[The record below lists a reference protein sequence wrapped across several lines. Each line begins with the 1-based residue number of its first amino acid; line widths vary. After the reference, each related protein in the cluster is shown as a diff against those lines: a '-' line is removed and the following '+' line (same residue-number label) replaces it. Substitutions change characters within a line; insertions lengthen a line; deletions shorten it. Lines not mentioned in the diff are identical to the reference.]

1 MRYFIAV
8 MTLILFPGCASTT
21 EELFA
26 EANLS
31 GNWAAYN
38 HRLQKEEESEMAQQ
52 NCRKGELLFCDL
64 SGGNDSCTCMP
75 TVRMQEKIGWSP
87 GQNRRNRD

>member
-8 MTLILFPGCASTT
+8 ITLILFPGCASTT

-38 HRLQKEEESEMAQQ
+38 HRLQKEEESETAQQ
-52 NCRKGELLFCDL
+52 HCRTGEILLCDL
-64 SGGNDSCTCMP
+64 SGRDNSCSCMP
-75 TVRMQEKIGWSP
+75 TIRLQEQIRWP
-87 GQNRRNRD
+87 RGQNHRNRD

>member
-31 GNWAAYN
+31 GSWAAYN
-38 HRLQKEEESEMAQQ
+38 HRLQKEEESETAQP
-52 NCRKGELLFCDL
+52 NCRNGAVLFCDF
-64 SGGNDSCTCMP
+64 SGGDDSCTCMP
-75 TVRMQEKIGWSP
+75 TIRLQEQIRWP
-87 GQNRRNRD
+87 RGQNRRDRD